1 LRLWNIDM
9 RVNNRTNPYAPTRG
23 QMAAVL
29 CVVLAIIMITLAAAF
44 IWLYKPNH
52 HEPVLPFSTDT
63 VQNPSQST
71 AVPVESGNEKVPDV
85 PIYTA
90 REEVYNFLL
99 IGHDRAA
106 RLADVVMLVNYDIH
120 ADRVSVMQIPR
131 DTYIGAGSNVPK
143 INVLYAAY
151 YNHAAADGE
160 KNPTKV
166 AAEKLA
172 ETLEQNL
179 CIQLQY
185 TAVMDLDGFADIVN
199 AVGGVDVEIPS
210 DMDYDDPV
218 QDLHIH
224 LKAGMTHLDG
234 AAAEGF
240 VRFREGFVQADI
252 GRTNAQ
258 KIFLAAFINKV
269 KSSVSITNI
278 PVLTSLAN
286 EVVSNLTTDITA
298 ADVVYFGK
306 NALSVDLSN
315 ITLLTVPGDSVKS
328 GGSWYYVINRA
339 DTLKAVN
346 AYFNIYDNDIT
357 DAIFDKKRI
366 FCDEDAD
373 TISAAYNAEKS
384 ALENEFKADEVLK
397 DSIDIPH
404 T

>member
-1 LRLWNIDM
+1 M
-9 RVNNRTNPYAPTRG
+9 RKNYRTNPYAPTRG

-29 CVVLAIIMITLAAAF
+29 CVVLAIVMITLAAAF
-44 IWLYKPNH
+44 VWLYKPNRE
-52 HEPVLPFSTDT
+52 EPDLPFSTGTDPD
-63 VQNPSQST
+63 PSQIST
-71 AVPVESGNEKVPDV
+71 TPVESGNEKAPDV

-90 REEVYNFLL
+90 REDVYNFLL

-106 RLADVVMLVNYDIH
+106 RLADVIMLLNYDVS
-120 ADRVSVMQIPR
+120 ADRVSIMQIPR
-131 DTYIGAGSNVPK
+131 DTYINAGSNVPK
-143 INVLYAAY
+143 INVLFAAY

-179 CIQLQY
+179 CIQIQY
-185 TAVMDLDGFADIVN
+185 TAVMNLDGFAGIVD
-199 AVGGVDVEIPS
+199 AVGGVDVDIPS

-224 LKAGMTHLDG
+224 LKAGPTHLTG

-240 VRFREGFVQADI
+240 VRFRDGFVQADI
-252 GRTNAQ
+252 GRVNAQ
-258 KIFLAAFINKV
+258 KIFMAAFIDKV

-278 PVLTSLAN
+278 PVLTALAN

-306 NALSVDLSN
+306 NALSVDLSQ
-315 ITLLTVPGDSVKS
+315 ITLMTVPGDSVKS
-328 GGSWYYVINRA
+328 DSAWYYVVNRA
-339 DTLKAVN
+339 DTLAAVN

-357 DAIFDKKRI
+357 DAIFDKNCI
-366 FCDEDAD
+366 FNDAESEAVS
-373 TISAAYNAEKS
+373 TAYYAEKS
-384 ALENEFKADEVLK
+384 ALDNEFKADEVLEN
-397 DSIDIPH
+397 SIDIPH